1 MKNSFLKSWPAAWL
15 LQILVVFAV
24 CTLIL
29 VILVPYLPSPA
40 NYWALN
46 ICMWGIVPALGSY
59 TSFKVT
65 RTGVN
70 NYAAWVAP
78 PLRQGAACILWAG
91 SLLNPGYVMA
101 TALISLV
108 GAAAGDVLNKQ
119 DAEETGETEDD

>member
-1 MKNSFLKSWPAAWL
+1 MKNSFLKRWPVAWL
-15 LQILVVFAV
+15 LQFVTIFAV

-29 VILVPYLPSPA
+29 VAVVPFLPTPA

-46 ICMWGIVPALGSY
+46 ICMWGIVPVLGAI

-65 RTGVN
+65 RSGLN

-78 PLRQGAACILWAG
+78 PLCQAVACILWAG
-91 SLLNPGYVMA
+91 SLLNPGYVLV
-101 TALISLV
+101 TALVSLV

-119 DAEETGETEDD
+119 DAEVAQQKEED